1 MGGSD
6 LADKISQFGDGV
18 VEELTPNE
26 QIVIVD
32 HISWLIRDTWKKYE
46 QSQTL
51 NTRSNN
57 QSKPLNDN
65 SSLNIR

>member
-6 LADKISQFGDGV
+6 LADKINEFGV
-18 VEELTPNE
+18 ANELTEND
-26 QIVIVD
+26 QIRIVD

-46 QSQTL
+46 NLQ
-51 NTRSNN
+51 N
-57 QSKPLNDN
+57 QQKTNLSKPLNDN